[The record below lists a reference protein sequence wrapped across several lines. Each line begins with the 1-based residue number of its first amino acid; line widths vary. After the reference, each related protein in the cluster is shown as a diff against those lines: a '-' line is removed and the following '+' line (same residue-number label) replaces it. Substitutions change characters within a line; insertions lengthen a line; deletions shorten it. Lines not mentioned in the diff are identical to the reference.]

1 MLVIGP
7 PAETAVWSSINNPRF
22 KVMAEFDIYIYYIYW
37 YLDDFDNVDEA
48 FEFDGR
54 LYLFETEH
62 TDKDL
67 L

>member
-22 KVMAEFDIYIYYIYW
+22 KVMAEFRW

-54 LYLFETEH
+54 LYLFETEY

-67 L
+67 P

>member
-1 MLVIGP
+1 
-7 PAETAVWSSINNPRF
+7 
-22 KVMAEFDIYIYYIYW
+22 MAEFRW

-54 LYLFETEH
+54 LYLFETEY